1 MIGKMLLPFG
11 RQAPVPAQEEG
22 ATPASAPTPAPA
34 VRPATPLDL
43 VQQSMARLAAQV
55 AAGPPRPDRLR
66 TMATALRDLRD
77 GVSVLNVQLAQAKAR
92 GDSDAVAGWQ
102 PVVAAALAL
111 AQQVLPLLKAEL
123 TARRGRLGALVA
135 VTRQRAQ
142 VEQGYKPL
150 RGHRVGL
157 VERQVRH
164 CVHLV
169 V

>member
-11 RQAPVPAQEEG
+11 RQTPVPAQEEG
-22 ATPASAPTPAPA
+22 TAPVPPPAPA
-34 VRPATPLDL
+34 GRPASPLDL

-55 AAGPPRPDRLR
+55 AAGPHQPDRLR

-92 GDSDAVAGWQ
+92 GDSEAVASWQ
-102 PVVAAALAL
+102 PVVAAALAQ
-111 AQQVLPLLKAEL
+111 AQQVLPLLKEEL

>member
-1 MIGKMLLPFG
+1 MTGKMMLPFG
-11 RQAPVPAQEEG
+11 RQAAVPPQED
-22 ATPASAPTPAPA
+22 APTPCAS
-34 VRPATPLDL
+34 TPLEL
-43 VQQSMARLAAQV
+43 VSQSMARLAGQV
-55 AAGPPRPDRLR
+55 GAVPPQPDRLR
-66 TMATALRDLRD
+66 IMATALRDLRD

-92 GDSDAVAGWQ
+92 GDADAVAAWQ
-102 PVVAAALAL
+102 PVVAEALAR
-111 AQQVLPLLKAEL
+111 AQQMLPLLKAEL

-135 VTRQRAQ
+135 ITRQRAQ

-157 VERQVRH
+157 IERQVRH

>member
-1 MIGKMLLPFG
+1 MTAKMLLSMG
-11 RQAPVPAQEEG
+11 QQTPVHAQEDG
-22 ATPASAPTPAPA
+22 PAPSA
-34 VRPATPLDL
+34 GRHPATALDL
-43 VQQSMARLAAQV
+43 IDRSMAQLATQV
-55 AAGPPRPDRLR
+55 TAAPPRPDRLR
-66 TMATALRDLRD
+66 TMTTALRDLRD

-92 GDSDAVAGWQ
+92 GDTDIVVHWQ
-102 PVVAAALAL
+102 SVVAKALAQ

-123 TARRGRLGALVA
+123 TARRGRLAALVV